1 MIEAFSTREAVGK
14 PAAPQSR
21 IRILSLS
28 LLYPNPSQ
36 PNQGVFIQRRLKQLA
51 RIVELQIVSPFALVQ
66 YGNPRGERVRIGNT
80 TCPVRRQ
87 DGTVAVLHPRWFY
100 PPFSG
105 SLTAFWLFA
114 QLLYRIRRLRQ
125 QFAFDILDAHFGFPD
140 GVAGSLL
147 ASALNIPFTITLRG
161 NEPKHSRS
169 ALGRI
174 SLARALRRASRVFAV
189 SETLRTFAIEM
200 GAAADKVRTIPNGV
214 EGAIFW
220 PREKQ
225 QCRAKHGLP
234 SDARVIVSAGALV
247 ERKGH
252 HRVIE
257 ALKTLVADGLP
268 AQLLIVGG
276 PGPEGTYEG
285 ELHRL
290 VTSLDLE
297 DRVRF
302 CGPVDADTMA
312 ELMSAADIFCL
323 ASANEGWPNVVHEA
337 LACGTPVVAT
347 KVGAIPEMLASG
359 RGLIVPLNEPSQL
372 KEALSLAFQMNWDRA
387 AASAWA
393 RARSWEEVASEL
405 YHEMEMIVQTR
416 ANRTTA

>member
-1 MIEAFSTREAVGK
+1 MIGTFSTREGAPK
-14 PAAPQSR
+14 SAAPQSR
-21 IRILSLS
+21 IRVLSLS
-28 LLYPNPSQ
+28 LLYPNPAQ
-36 PNQGVFIQRRLKQLA
+36 PNQGVFIQRRLTHLGQM
-51 RIVELQIVSPFALVQ
+51 VELQVVSPFALVQ
-66 YGNPRGERVRIGNT
+66 YGNPRGKRVRIGNT
-80 TCPVRRQ
+80 SCPVRRQ
-87 DGTVAVLHPRWFY
+87 DGKVTVLHPRWFY

-105 SLTAFWLFA
+105 TLTAFWLFA
-114 QLLYRIRRLRQ
+114 QLLYRLRRLRRK
-125 QFAFDILDAHFGFPD
+125 FAFDILDTHFGFPD

-169 ALGRI
+169 WLGRVLI
-174 SLARALRRASRVFAV
+174 AHALRRATRVFAV
-189 SETLRTFAIEM
+189 SETLRAFAIEM
-200 GAAADKVRTIPNGV
+200 GAAADNVRTIPNGV
-214 EGAIFW
+214 DGNVFW

-225 QCRAKHGLP
+225 LCRSKHGIP
-234 SDARVIVSAGALV
+234 TNGRVIVSAGALV

-257 ALKTLVADGLP
+257 ALKMLAADGMA

-276 PGPEGTYEG
+276 PGPEGAYER
-285 ELHRL
+285 ELRSL

-323 ASANEGWPNVVHEA
+323 ASSNEGWPNVVHEA

-347 KVGAIPEMLASG
+347 GVGAIPEMLAGG
-359 RGLIVPLNEPSQL
+359 RGLIVPVNEPVHL
-372 KEALSLAFQMNWDRA
+372 EKALALALQMNWDRA
-387 AASAWA
+387 AVSAWA
-393 RARSWEEVASEL
+393 RARSWDEVASEL
-405 YHEMEMIVQTR
+405 YHEMETIVQAR
-416 ANRTTA
+416 AR